1 MISLVGWSRL
11 TCSEG
16 NVVVRGSA
24 HGRALEVTGVDRN
37 IAFARAGAG
46 GEAVPVAA
54 TGVVTTAEEL
64 HVLGDYI
71 DSLALGTLLAPLAP
85 LQPAVDRDPATLGQ
99 VLGAV
104 LALGAPDGHV
114 EGVGDGL
121 PLLGL
126 GVAAAAITGDAQRA
140 DRVAAGQRAQFGITR
155 QVPGDG
161 DSVDV
166 GHVRWLLSSQT
177 LKAR

>member
-1 MISLVGWSRL
+1 MFSLAL
-11 TCSEG
+11 KG
-16 NVVVRGSA
+16 NVVVSGSA
-24 HGRALEVTGVDRN
+24 HGRALEVAGVDRN
-37 IAFARAGAG
+37 IAFARADAG

-71 DSLALGTLLAPLAP
+71 DSLALGALLAPLAP
-85 LQPAVDRDPATLGQ
+85 LQATVDRNPATLGQ
-99 VLGAV
+99 VLVAV
-104 LALGAPDGHV
+104 LALGAPHGHV
-114 EGVGDGL
+114 EVVGNVL

-126 GVAAAAITGDAQRA
+126 LVAATAVAGDAQRA
-140 DRVAAGQRAQFGITR
+140 DRVAAGQRAQLGITR

-166 GHVRWLLSSQT
+166 GHVR
-177 LKAR
+177 

>member
-1 MISLVGWSRL
+1 MISLVGCSRL

-71 DSLALGTLLAPLAP
+71 DGRAVLSRGSGPLAP
-85 LQPAVDRDPATLGQ
+85 PQATVDRDGAALAE
-99 VLGAV
+99 VFRAV
-104 LALGAPDGHV
+104 LTLCAPDGHV
-114 EGVGDGL
+114 E
-121 PLLGL
+121 
-126 GVAAAAITGDAQRA
+126 
-140 DRVAAGQRAQFGITR
+140 
-155 QVPGDG
+155 
-161 DSVDV
+161 
-166 GHVRWLLSSQT
+166 
-177 LKAR
+177 